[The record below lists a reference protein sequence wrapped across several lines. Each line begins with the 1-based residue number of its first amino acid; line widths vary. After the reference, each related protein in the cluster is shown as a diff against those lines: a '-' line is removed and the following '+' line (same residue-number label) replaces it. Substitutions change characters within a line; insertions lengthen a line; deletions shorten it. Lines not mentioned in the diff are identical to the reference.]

1 MAFYDFETDWKLVR
15 VHGQFLKIDGSPVE
29 GKVIFN
35 PRPDVLIDAPALV
48 TVLGGPIEV
57 LLNAVG
63 EFSVELPATDDTDL
77 TAINWTYEVVEIFKN
92 DEGETYDVEVPLS
105 AMEPG
110 VDLISATRVPPSS
123 GELQDVERDE
133 FDELV
138 GKVEMLATILS
149 GGDAFS
155 TYDSDYELD
164 GGVA

>member
-1 MAFYDFETDWKLVR
+1 MAFYDFEQDWKLVP
-15 VHGQFLKIDGSPVE
+15 VHAQYLLIDGTPVE
-29 GKVIFN
+29 GKVIFR
-35 PRPDVLIDAPALV
+35 PRPDAIIDAPALV

-77 TAINWTYEVVEIFKN
+77 TVINWTYEVVEVFKN
-92 DEGETYDVEVPLS
+92 AEGESYDIEVPLS
-105 AMEPG
+105 ATEPG
-110 VDLISATRVPPSS
+110 VDLITATRVPPAS
-123 GELQDVERDE
+123 GELQDVERAE

-138 GKVEMLATILS
+138 GKVEMLAAILD

-164 GGVA
+164 GGEA